1 MERLQFCVEREGGMQ
16 KVRGLIC
23 LWVLPLLFVVGCERI
38 KRGEVAVQPAEVVK
52 APKPRVKPKKA
63 EQPQAEVAQQ
73 PTVPEAAAPETAA
86 PETAAPQPTAPEATQ
101 LATTQPTP
109 TQPTP
114 QPTTPQPAP
123 KPEVTQPPALTAAE
137 VAAVNFADEARSV
150 RASADTLHSQF
161 DRLPVGEIRSRLL
174 LLNQAVSELEVRSPA
189 LVLWRT
195 ALRLEVTSKAPYPD
209 VASAR
214 AWIARARVI
223 LTEQKVGLTAL
234 ANAEAALKTGDW
246 KSAATALRDA
256 ANRLK
261 APEQA
266 EALTQARVCL
276 LNALEALE
284 RQKSSVAKAEVGEAV
299 KALDRLIASLP

>member
-1 MERLQFCVEREGGMQ
+1 MR

-23 LWVLPLLFVVGCERI
+23 FWVLSLLFVGGCERI

-52 APKPRVKPKKA
+52 APKPRTKPKEAKPP
-63 EQPQAEVAQQ
+63 QPEVAQQ
-73 PTVPEAAAPETAA
+73 PTAPETAA
-86 PETAAPQPTAPEATQ
+86 PETVAPETVAPAPAAPEATQ
-101 LATTQPTP
+101 PITAQPTP
-109 TQPTP
+109 T

-123 KPEVTQPPALTAAE
+123 KPEVTQPPAPTAAE

-214 AWIARARVI
+214 AWIARARAI
-223 LTEQKVGLTAL
+223 LTEQRSVSRLWQT
-234 ANAEAALKTGDW
+234 LKQ
-246 KSAATALRDA
+246 R
-256 ANRLK
+256 
-261 APEQA
+261 
-266 EALTQARVCL
+266 
-276 LNALEALE
+276 
-284 RQKSSVAKAEVGEAV
+284 
-299 KALDRLIASLP
+299 

>member
-1 MERLQFCVEREGGMQ
+1 MQ

-86 PETAAPQPTAPEATQ
+86 PETAAPQPTAPKATQ

>member
-1 MERLQFCVEREGGMQ
+1 MQ

-23 LWVLPLLFVVGCERI
+23 LWCLSLLFVVGCERI
-38 KRGEVAVQPAEVVK
+38 KRGEVAVQTAEVVK
-52 APKPRVKPKKA
+52 APKPRVKPEEAKLP
-63 EQPQAEVAQQ
+63 QPEVAQQ
-73 PTVPEAAAPETAA
+73 PTAPETAAPETAA
-86 PETAAPQPTAPEATQ
+86 PETAAPQPTPPEATQ
-101 LATTQPTP
+101 PATAQPTPTKPTP

-123 KPEVTQPPALTAAE
+123 KPEVAQPPTPTAAE

-150 RASADTLHSQF
+150 RASADALHSQF

-214 AWIARARVI
+214 AWIARARAI
-223 LTEQKVGLTAL
+223 LTEQKIGLTAL

-246 KSAATALRDA
+246 KGAATALRDA

-266 EALTQARVCL
+266 EALTQARICL

>member
-1 MERLQFCVEREGGMQ
+1 MR

-23 LWVLPLLFVVGCERI
+23 LWVLPLLFVVGCERV

-52 APKPRVKPKKA
+52 VPKPRVKPKKA

-123 KPEVTQPPALTAAE
+123 KPEVTQPPAPTAAE

-214 AWIARARVI
+214 AWIARARAI

-246 KSAATALRDA
+246 KGAAAALRDA

-261 APEQA
+261 ASEQA

-276 LNALEALE
+276 LNAMEALE

>member
-1 MERLQFCVEREGGMQ
+1 M
-16 KVRGLIC
+16 RGLIC
-23 LWVLPLLFVVGCERI
+23 LWVLSLLFVVGCERI
-38 KRGEVAVQPAEVVK
+38 KRGEVAVQPVEVVK
-52 APKPRVKPKKA
+52 APKPRTKPREMKPP
-63 EQPQAEVAQQ
+63 QPEVAQR
-73 PTVPEAAAPETAA
+73 PTVPETVTPETAA
-86 PETAAPQPTAPEATQ
+86 PETVAPAPAAPEATQ
-101 LATTQPTP
+101 PATAQPTP
-109 TQPTP
+109 TQPTA
-114 QPTTPQPAP
+114 QPTAPQPAP
-123 KPEVTQPPALTAAE
+123 KPEVAQPPAPTATE

-150 RASADTLHSQF
+150 RATADTLHSQF

-195 ALRLEVTSKAPYPD
+195 ALRLEVTIKAPYPD

-214 AWIARARVI
+214 AWIARARAI

-246 KSAATALRDA
+246 KNATMALRDA

-261 APEQA
+261 ASEQA

-276 LNALEALE
+276 LNALEALD
-284 RQKSSVAKAEVGEAV
+284 RQKSSVAKAEIGEAV

>member
-1 MERLQFCVEREGGMQ
+1 MR

-23 LWVLPLLFVVGCERI
+23 LLAFSLVFVVGCERI

-52 APKPRVKPKKA
+52 VPKPRAKPKEAKLP
-63 EQPQAEVAQQ
+63 QPEIAQQ
-73 PTVPEAAAPETAA
+73 PTTPETAAPETAA
-86 PETAAPQPTAPEATQ
+86 PETAVPQPTATEATQ
-101 LATTQPTP
+101 PTTAQPTP

-123 KPEVTQPPALTAAE
+123 KPEVAQPPAPTAVE
-137 VAAVNFADEARSV
+137 VTAVNFADEARSV
-150 RASADTLHSQF
+150 RASADALHSQF

-214 AWIARARVI
+214 AWIARARAI

-234 ANAEAALKTGDW
+234 ANAESALKAGDW
-246 KSAATALRDA
+246 KGATTALRDA

-284 RQKSSVAKAEVGEAV
+284 RQKSSVAKAEVGEVV
-299 KALDRLIASLP
+299 KALDRLISSLP

>member
-1 MERLQFCVEREGGMQ
+1 MR

-23 LWVLPLLFVVGCERI
+23 LWVLPLLFVVGCERV

-52 APKPRVKPKKA
+52 VPKPRVKPKKA

-73 PTVPEAAAPETAA
+73 PTVPETVTPETAA
-86 PETAAPQPTAPEATQ
+86 PETVAPAPAAPEATQ
-101 LATTQPTP
+101 PITAQPTP
-109 TQPTP
+109 T

-123 KPEVTQPPALTAAE
+123 KPEVTQPPAPTAAE

-214 AWIARARVI
+214 AWIARARAI

-234 ANAEAALKTGDW
+234 ANAETALKTGDW
-246 KSAATALRDA
+246 KGAAAALRDA

-261 APEQA
+261 ASEQA

-276 LNALEALE
+276 LNAMEALE